1 MSGAYVNSA
10 KGNQANGTTVAA
22 TLNGVTA
29 GNTLIVLFVVNNG
42 FNRATTSPVT
52 SSPAETWTE
61 RIHSTLNDDISIYEA
76 SNVAGGNYTITC
88 HEQGATNNTMGCD
101 VHEVSGLVLAG
112 AFDKSAAGSGT
123 SVTPS
128 SGNTAT
134 LTQADEY
141 VFGGAGR
148 LTGTGSWTAGS
159 GYNLRQNATDPT
171 NGSAQASEDK
181 SVLATTAVSATFTIA
196 SAAWECVCATFKSAA
211 AATESYPAPYQPMP
225 HPAYRM

>member
-10 KGNQANGTTVAA
+10 AGNQANGTTATA

-42 FNRATTSPVT
+42 FNCATTNPIT
-52 SSPAETWTE
+52 STPSETWTQ
-61 RIHSTLNDDISIYEA
+61 RIHSTLNDDISVYEA
-76 SNVAGGNYTITC
+76 SNVAGGNYSIVG
-88 HEQGATNNTMGCD
+88 HEQGATANTMGVM
-101 VHEVSGLVLAG
+101 VHEVSGLVTAG

-148 LTGTGSWTAGS
+148 LSGTGSWTAGS
-159 GYNLRQNATDPT
+159 GYTQRQNFTDAT

-181 SVLATTAVSATFTIA
+181 NVAATTAVAATFTIA

-211 AATESYPAPYQPMP
+211 AATESYPAPSQPMP
-225 HPAYRM
+225 YAGYRM